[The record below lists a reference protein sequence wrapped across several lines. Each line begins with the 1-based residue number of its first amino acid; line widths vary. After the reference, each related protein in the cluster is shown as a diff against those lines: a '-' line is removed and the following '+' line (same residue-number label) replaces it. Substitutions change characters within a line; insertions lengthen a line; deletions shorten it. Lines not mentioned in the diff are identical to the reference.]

1 MSFDQGEVYKSLD
14 IIDFIQR
21 NIDGSYFYNGWLL
34 LLLIVIPIFLLFN
47 KKSTLLD
54 EKFEFFQYYD
64 GVGSDNYI
72 ASR

>member
-1 MSFDQGEVYKSLD
+1 MLVLHDTLTMSFDQGEVYKSLD

-47 KKSTLLD
+47 KKKHPFGR
-54 EKFEFFQYYD
+54 E
-64 GVGSDNYI
+64 V
-72 ASR
+72 